1 MERMVSWQEAMD
13 FAVAVA
19 IASGWPIE
27 SEDEDY

>member
-19 IASGWPIE
+19 LASGWPVE
-27 SEDEDY
+27 SEGEDY